1 LAQRRIFRHL
11 AATMRAT
18 MKEVISTREKNDLGM
33 SLIETMIAL
42 SILLIASI
50 GILSMAAVAM
60 STTENQGHLAAR
72 TAEYA
77 QDKMEQLMSLA
88 YGDTTTD
95 STTFPSTSS
104 GGSGLTIGGSSDPS
118 TPVTTPGTGYV
129 DYLDISGQPVSST
142 GAWYYERVWQ
152 ISQYSTNLKQI
163 TVTAKVKAQVGAPAG
178 ALPTS
183 TLVSLKSSPF

>member
-1 LAQRRIFRHL
+1 MNAKLLARPLHRPSQ
-11 AATMRAT
+11 A
-18 MKEVISTREKNDLGM
+18 GM

-42 SILLIASI
+42 SILLVVSV
-50 GILSMAAVAM
+50 GILSMGTVAM
-60 STTENQGHLAAR
+60 SMTENQGHLAAR

-88 YGDTTTD
+88 YGDPTTD
-95 STTFPSTSS
+95 TTAFPPTAT

-142 GAWYYERVWQ
+142 GNWFYIRVWQ
-152 ISQYSTNLKQI
+152 ISNPI
-163 TVTAKVKAQVGAPAG
+163 AIAHI
-178 ALPTS
+178 ALGLTS
-183 TLVSLKSSPF
+183 RPGESRLPPGSGSRSLRDPPESPGRIHPRRSDS